1 MPEYLKESEDPVILN
16 EKPVNCLL
24 YADDLVLLST
34 SAKGLQTRLNILE
47 KYCKDWCLSVNHT
60 KTKVLIFNKAGR
72 HICEKF
78 TYENMLIESVNNYKY
93 LGLHFSASGSFSY
106 AQNELYKKSLKAYYK
121 LYKNLL
127 SLNPSISTSLHVF
140 DHTIKPIL
148 LYGSEIWGTF
158 NPFSARFRNGTLPFE
173 KIYSSLKC
181 ERLHIKFCK
190 LVLGVHKKS
199 MNFGIL
205 SELGRFPLYY
215 DVIKSM
221 LNYWYRLENLDSQ
234 FSLLKDAYV
243 TSQNLSHS
251 KKTSWYGSMKSI
263 LEMIPDINHLSSPLP
278 KINSFKANM
287 KKILKSYFIDLWN
300 TELVKHSDGKLRTY
314 VTFKSVFGRE
324 KYLSIIG
331 NFEQRRSLTKLRISS
346 HHLRIESGR
355 YQGTLLNDRT
365 CTRCNSGD
373 VEDEYHFLFQCV
385 KFNDDRNHLF
395 QEITKSCPNFLTLNA
410 RDKLIWL
417 MNTEDKSILTAA
429 CKFISKNC

>member
-1 MPEYLKESEDPVILN
+1 M
-16 EKPVNCLL
+16 
-24 YADDLVLLST
+24 
-34 SAKGLQTRLNILE
+34 
-47 KYCKDWCLSVNHT
+47 
-60 KTKVLIFNKAGR
+60 
-72 HICEKF
+72 
-78 TYENMLIESVNNYKY
+78 
-93 LGLHFSASGSFSY
+93 
-106 AQNELYKKSLKAYYK
+106 
-121 LYKNLL
+121 
-127 SLNPSISTSLHVF
+127 
-140 DHTIKPIL
+140 
-148 LYGSEIWGTF
+148 
-158 NPFSARFRNGTLPFE
+158 
-173 KIYSSLKC
+173 
-181 ERLHIKFCK
+181 
-190 LVLGVHKKS
+190 
-199 MNFGIL
+199 
-205 SELGRFPLYY
+205 
-215 DVIKSM
+215 
-221 LNYWYRLENLDSQ
+221 
-234 FSLLKDAYV
+234 
-243 TSQNLSHS
+243 
-251 KKTSWYGSMKSI
+251 
-263 LEMIPDINHLSSPLP
+263 
-278 KINSFKANM
+278 
-287 KKILKSYFIDLWN
+287 WN